1 MPNPVLRRSSLWKTT
16 RALLMASA
24 LLVMPLAAL
33 AAPPAQ
39 EGTLDPVVV
48 AAVVRSAAIVAGR
61 SGAAGAAAP
70 VDEPVDAPVDE
81 PVDEPVAR
89 EEIVIGATVEVNAEG
104 ISLLAP
110 ENWALREDDDGAL
123 LSFADEATGFRI
135 EVNDSGGDFP
145 GMLILPIIE
154 GNVDAFLATFGDD
167 AELVSMTR
175 SLTEDG
181 LPILRVG
188 YTGADGDEGIADG
201 ALYFVVLG
209 ADVLAIFAG
218 VGDELWPAYETATD
232 ELVASILVDREL
244 MTMTQA
250 GDKGDEVGA
259 PNGDFTLT
267 VPPGWF
273 YSPTADETMGV
284 TVADPTLG
292 IVGAMMATGLSPS
305 EEELLLFTRATAGEI
320 DSDEMQEMLEEIV
333 GGLNLGS
340 DDAITVDESR
350 IATFPGGERSAGT
363 LRIVGDVEVEEGVL
377 MAITMYMTIF
387 PSEMAALVFFGA
399 PDAVEAEEATI
410 LELLE
415 SIQLPE

>member
-1 MPNPVLRRSSLWKTT
+1 MPNLIPSRSSLWKTT

-24 LLVMPLAAL
+24 LLVTPVAAL

-48 AAVVRSAAIVAGR
+48 AAVVQSARAVAGA
-61 SGAAGAAAP
+61 SGVAGAAAP
-70 VDEPVDAPVDE
+70 VDVAVDV

-89 EEIVIGATVEVNAEG
+89 EDVVIGETVEINAEG

-110 ENWALREDDDGAL
+110 ENWTMREDDDGAL
-123 LSFADEATGFRI
+123 LSFADEATGFRV
-135 EVNDSGGDFP
+135 EVNESGGDFP

-154 GNVDAFLATFGDD
+154 GNVDAFLTTFGTDT
-167 AELVSMTR
+167 ELVSMTR

-188 YTGADGDEGIADG
+188 YSGGEGDEGIVDG

-218 VGDELWPAYETATD
+218 VGDDLWPAYEAATD
-232 ELVASILVDREL
+232 ELVSSILVDREL

-250 GDKGDEVGA
+250 GDEGDEVGA

-305 EEELLLFTRATAGEI
+305 EEELLLFTRATAGEV

-415 SIQLPE
+415 SMQLPE